1 MADGETPK
9 HFRNTRLKCEEL
21 ENPQENATSVI
32 VFPP

>member
-9 HFRNTRLKCEEL
+9 HFRNTLLKCDEL

-32 VFPP
+32 VLPP